1 MVMMMDGRFLT
12 STHCQTQPS
21 STDIDWSSQR
31 LHTSDRRGVFVTR
44 RMAWIVRTAIE
55 QQVLIQMLS
64 ACVQRMRTILVGNV
78 DLA

>member
-1 MVMMMDGRFLT
+1 
-12 STHCQTQPS
+12 
-21 STDIDWSSQR
+21 
-31 LHTSDRRGVFVTR
+31 
-44 RMAWIVRTAIE
+44 MAWIVRTAIE